1 MFSLCGG
8 PRQRRFAS
16 AAVMMFSV
24 LGLCSASLHAGTIGI
39 SVSPDGAG
47 VYKYTYTISGFTLSA
62 NQDLDIQ
69 FDPAVYLA
77 LSNGVADSDFHL
89 ALLQPNN
96 PPGTFGDYSIMALVN
111 NPSLAG
117 PFSVDVTLQQGVQS
131 PPASQPF
138 VIEQFSADGKFM
150 SNIGSGTAG
159 AVPEPPTGLMVLMA
173 GAMTGYFGWRSRSWK
188 TV

>member
-1 MFSLCGG
+1 MFSFRGG
-8 PRQRRFAS
+8 PRRLRFAS
-16 AAVMMFSV
+16 AAVMMFSA
-24 LGLCSASLHAGTIGI
+24 LGLCSASLHAGAIGI

-77 LSNGVADSDFHL
+77 LSNGVAGSDFHL

-117 PFSVDVTLQQGVQS
+117 PFSVDVTLQQGVQT
-131 PPASQPF
+131 PPTIQPF
-138 VIEQFSADGKFM
+138 VIEQFSTDGKFM
-150 SNIGSGTAG
+150 SNIGSGSAG
-159 AVPEPPTGLMVLMA
+159 AVPEPSTGLMVLMA
-173 GAMTGYFGWRSRSWK
+173 GVMTGFFAWRTRSRK
-188 TV
+188 AV